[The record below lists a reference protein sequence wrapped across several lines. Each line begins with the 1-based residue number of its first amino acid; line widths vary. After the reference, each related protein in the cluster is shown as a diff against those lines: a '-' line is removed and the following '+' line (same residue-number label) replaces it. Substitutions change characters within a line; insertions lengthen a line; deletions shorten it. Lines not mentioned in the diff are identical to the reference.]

1 MSMCSCAVRVTIFST
16 GSKNFDQFQFYGVIL
31 SFLCALDIS
40 CQMFL
45 FTGHRSL
52 SRDLEAQVA
61 LVTENE
67 ELREA
72 LHEVK
77 LTH

>member
-1 MSMCSCAVRVTIFST
+1 MPDRPSGEMLTRT
-16 GSKNFDQFQFYGVIL
+16 
-31 SFLCALDIS
+31 FLLI
-40 CQMFL
+40 L

-72 LHEVK
+72 LHEVQ
-77 LTH
+77 LTR